1 MPVASSQVAS
11 STTNVLLIDG
21 HREEREYWKHHLTI
35 SSLEYVVFEADTGAA
50 GLDICQSQLIDCVV
64 TELNLPDMS
73 GFELLVHIVARLSKP
88 DIAVIMLT
96 HTTIPAMATFA
107 LNMGAQ
113 AYLIKSCISGG
124 YLDAVIRKAIV
135 AAGPIS
141 KKAAFDVIGFQ
152 RGAGR
157 TG

>member
-1 MPVASSQVAS
+1 MQVAS
-11 STTNVLLIDG
+11 TNVLLIDG
-21 HREEREYWKHHLTI
+21 HREEREYWKQHLTI
-35 SSLEYVVFEADTGAA
+35 SSLDYVVLEADTGAA
-50 GLDICQSQLIDCVV
+50 GLDICQSQSIDCVV